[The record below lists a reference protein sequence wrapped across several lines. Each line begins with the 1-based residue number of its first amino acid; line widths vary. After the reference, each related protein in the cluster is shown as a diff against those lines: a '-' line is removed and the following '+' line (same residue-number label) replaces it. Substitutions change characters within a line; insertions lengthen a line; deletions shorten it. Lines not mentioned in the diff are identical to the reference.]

1 MPGRARVLREIR
13 PCAFAVGR
21 SRAGR
26 GTCDSPSV
34 TVLGLIAGTCTTL
47 SFLPQVIRT
56 LKTRHARD
64 LSAAWL
70 LIFGLGTALWL
81 TYGLLK
87 SDVAVAGANGVT
99 FLLVMTLVV
108 AKYTLKPH
116 PEPAPDE
123 TF

>member
-1 MPGRARVLREIR
+1 MTA
-13 PCAFAVGR
+13 
-21 SRAGR
+21 
-26 GTCDSPSV
+26 
-34 TVLGLIAGTCTTL
+34 LGLFAGACTTL

-56 LKTRHARD
+56 LKTRHAGD

-70 LIFGLGTALWL
+70 LIFSVGTACWL
-81 TYGLLK
+81 VYGIMR

-108 AKYTLKPH
+108 AKYAIKPS
-116 PEPAPDE
+116 PEAAPDE

>member
-1 MPGRARVLREIR
+1 MTI
-13 PCAFAVGR
+13 
-21 SRAGR
+21 
-26 GTCDSPSV
+26 
-34 TVLGLIAGTCTTL
+34 LGLIAGTCTTL

-81 TYGLLK
+81 AYGILK

-99 FLLVMTLVV
+99 FILVMTLVV
-108 AKYTLKPH
+108 AKYTMQPRT
-116 PEPAPDE
+116 ESAPDE

>member
-1 MPGRARVLREIR
+1 MTI
-13 PCAFAVGR
+13 
-21 SRAGR
+21 
-26 GTCDSPSV
+26 
-34 TVLGLIAGTCTTL
+34 LGLIAGTCTTL

-108 AKYTLKPH
+108 AKYTLKPR